1 MNGVFLDRDSLGHD
15 THLKAFEKLPINWQ
29 HFPQTMPEETLAR
42 LENID
47 IALTNKVIIKEEH
60 FKQCPRLR
68 YIGILATGTNNV
80 DLIAAKQYNVAVTN
94 VVKYGTPSVVQHT
107 FALILNLSIH
117 LQDYLSAIRNGEWQK
132 SPLFWLHAAPIRELK
147 DLTLG
152 IVGYGELGRGVAK
165 MAQAFDMKVLI
176 AQRAGNIS
184 QNDGVPRVPLNE
196 LLPQVDVLSLHCPL
210 TPETR
215 YLIDQQALSLMKPD
229 AILINTARGGL
240 VDEEALAT
248 ALRAGKLGGAAV
260 DVLTEEP
267 PKNGNPLL
275 ANDIPNLLITP
286 HIAWA
291 ARESRQRAIDQAAD
305 NLGLFLNGN
314 SQNRVA

>member
-1 MNGVFLDRDSLGHD
+1 MNGVFLDSASLGND
-15 THLKAFEKLPINWQ
+15 VNLDAFDNLPINW
-29 HFPQTMPEETLAR
+29 FKYPQTSPEQTLER
-42 LENID
+42 LKDAE
-47 IALTNKVIIKEEH
+47 IALTNKVVINDEH
-60 FKQCPRLR
+60 FKACPNLR

-80 DLIAAKQYNVAVTN
+80 DLNAAKQYNVAVTN
-94 VVKYGTPSVVQHT
+94 VIKYGTPSVVQHT

-117 LQDYLSAIRNGEWQK
+117 LQNYLSAVKNGEWQN
-132 SPLFWLHAAPIRELK
+132 SPLFWMHVAPIRELK

-165 MAQAFDMKVLI
+165 LAQAFEMKVLI
-176 AQRAGNIS
+176 AQRAGKNPPV
-184 QNDGVPRVPLNE
+184 DHLPRLPLSE

-210 TPETR
+210 TPDTHH
-215 YLIDQQALSLMKPD
+215 LIDKQALSLMKPD

-240 VDEEALAT
+240 VDEAALAE
-248 ALRAGKLGGAAV
+248 ALRAGKLGGAGF
-260 DVLTEEP
+260 DVLTVEP

-275 ANDIPNLLITP
+275 NNDIQNLLITP

-291 ARESRQRAIDQAAD
+291 ARESRQRSINQAAE
-305 NLGLFLNGN
+305 NLAIFLNGG

>member
-15 THLKAFEKLPINWQ
+15 IHLKAFEKLPINWQ
-29 HFPQTMPEETLAR
+29 YFPQTNTEETLAR
-42 LENID
+42 LEKAD
-47 IALTNKVIIKEEH
+47 IALTNKVILNEDH
-60 FKQCPRLR
+60 FKQCPNLR

-80 DLIAAKQYNVAVTN
+80 DLIAAKQYHIAVTN

-117 LQDYLSAIRNGEWQK
+117 LQNYLSAIKNGEWQK
-132 SPLFWLHAAPIRELK
+132 SGLFWLHVAPIRELK

-152 IVGYGELGRGVAK
+152 IVGYGELGRAVAK
-165 MAQAFDMKVLI
+165 MAQAFEMKVLI
-176 AQRAGNIS
+176 AQRAGNVS
-184 QNDGVPRVPLNE
+184 QNDDVPRVPLHE

-210 TPETR
+210 TLETR
-215 YLIDQQALSLMKPD
+215 HLIDQQALSLMKPN

-240 VDEEALAT
+240 VDESALAT
-248 ALRAGKLGGAAV
+248 ALRAGKLGGAAF

-291 ARESRQRAIDQAAD
+291 SRESRQRATDQAAD
-305 NLGLFLNGN
+305 NLRLFLNGG
-314 SQNRVA
+314 SQQRVA